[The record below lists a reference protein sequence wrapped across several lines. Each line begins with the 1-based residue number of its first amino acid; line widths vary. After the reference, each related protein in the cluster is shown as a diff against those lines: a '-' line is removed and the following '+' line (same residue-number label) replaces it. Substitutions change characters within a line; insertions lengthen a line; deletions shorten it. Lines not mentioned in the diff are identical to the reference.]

1 MLEIHVSCYI
11 LKIRIYAILLE
22 LYAVE
27 SFQV

>member
-11 LKIRIYAILLE
+11 LKIWIYAILFE
-22 LYAVE
+22 LYTVE